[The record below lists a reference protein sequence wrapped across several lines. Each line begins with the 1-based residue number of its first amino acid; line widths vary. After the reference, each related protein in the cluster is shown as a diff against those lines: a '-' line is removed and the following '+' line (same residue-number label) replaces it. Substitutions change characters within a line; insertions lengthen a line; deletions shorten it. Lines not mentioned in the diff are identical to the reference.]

1 MTDAAHNYKQLMA
14 LFDEL
19 CDLSPTSKSRRL
31 SALKLESPA
40 LVSDLEKML
49 AADADQASF
58 LDDERG
64 VAQFLPGLADQ
75 VLAAR
80 WRLIAHIGAGSGG
93 EVWQAEDLRDGGFV
107 ALKLIHPRLMH
118 DPKHEVRFRR
128 EFVAL
133 SKLSHDGCLRLLAEG
148 VVEEALPLVELGRRF
163 LVTEFVGGG
172 DLSRLTF
179 APLSELLPILIQLLT
194 ALEHVHERGFVHRD
208 LKPANVLL
216 TEDEPPRPKLA
227 DFGIVKTWM
236 REGTELTGDG
246 ALLGTID
253 YLSPE
258 QVRGEALDAR
268 SDLYAF
274 GCLIHTL
281 VTGRPPFH
289 GTLMARLW
297 RRAQRDAP
305 ALALRAPQTPTSLC
319 DLTDALLARDKE
331 VRPSSAHAVAE
342 RLTAILAELSPEA
355 QRQGSDYSTEAPRLF
370 PTGLVGRDALVSKLL
385 ERCAHVR
392 DELEP
397 ATLSFVGPA
406 GVGKTTMCH
415 GLLGQLER
423 AGWQTIVAPA
433 IPSGGGPPFWPFPRL
448 AQDIAKRADKDATQS
463 GSTEDVDA
471 GSSHTTSA
479 RPGDGAER
487 AARAIASQWCDAA
500 RALSPGPLCILVED
514 LHEASAA
521 ALLVLRH
528 WQPLATGMPWLVL
541 ATARPQ
547 SEESLR
553 QLPGGEVHRVAPLDE
568 EATAQ
573 LAERLLGAG
582 QGELPTKLVS
592 DLLPETGGNPLLL
605 RGAVQRLLDGG
616 DLLRTNGAWTLGV
629 DAELRPAMA
638 EVLDSRLQAISAPTQ
653 KILLAAAAMGRDFDA
668 AMLAPATSSSEKDVA
683 QALAEAVRVAVIAPW
698 DNRSEEHT
706 RSYRFEHATLNE
718 RLVESAPG
726 DALIALH
733 DSLGEEWKRRGAPLS
748 TLAHHF
754 GQGSDASTAVLH
766 LRAAAKEAHKA
777 QDHQT
782 RARHLAAACRRLQS
796 MPDSPARTDELDELR
811 ESYSDALAVTGAH
824 GAALAELRAVERPER
839 SRTVRARLLRKR
851 GLVYLRTPTPT
862 RALEALSGSLVLLG
876 DATPR
881 TRVGRLARLGWD
893 AACAFIGRF
902 FPGSHEGGQLEERAI
917 VHRELSMLYRW
928 IDMYDGAAHLTRFYR
943 LAHRLRAPHFRVDAN
958 AFGSL
963 MFALQSAPGTGGYLQ
978 RRAREL
984 AEATGDL
991 DGLARLTIIQGACE
1005 AMLEDSVTSV
1015 VRLDEAVALAA
1026 QTGDPTLLSFALS
1039 SRGWLRGLVGVVSD
1053 ARHDFQH
1060 AEEVA
1065 TEHGAVWLAADAKC
1079 GRMLTAVVMGRF
1091 DEARALAT
1099 EVLTSDLRYGF
1110 PIFEEVAIESLAG
1123 VAFLEGRFADAARG
1137 YERAQSMLTKHRL
1150 GEGWGWL
1157 LPMSHME
1164 SLCCL
1169 ADSEGKSA
1177 VPHLP
1182 RRLRGVL
1189 RSFRSMDR
1197 LPLYKGCT
1205 EVARGVVKARQG
1217 KTKAALR
1224 LFERGAARRL
1234 PGRRS
1239 HVDTWVSVRPAL
1251 ERLHLGEDPEVIAA
1265 ILDGVNA
1272 DYEARGLAGMQG
1284 WLHDM
1289 RSSLNV

>member
-1 MTDAAHNYKQLMA
+1 ME

-19 CDLSPTSKSRRL
+19 CDLSESSKSERL
-31 SALKLESPA
+31 SALKQKSPKRA
-40 LVSDLEKML
+40 AELEKML
-49 AADADQASF
+49 AADAAEPSF

-64 VAQFLPGLADQ
+64 VAKFLPALADQ
-75 VLAAR
+75 VLAER
-80 WRLIAHIGAGSGG
+80 WRLISHIGAGSGG
-93 EVWQAEDLRDGGFV
+93 EVWKAEDLRDGTTV
-107 ALKLIHPRLMH
+107 ALKLIQPRLMN
-118 DPKHEVRFRR
+118 DPKHEVRFQR

-133 SKLSHDGCLRLLAEG
+133 SKLAHDGCLRLLAQG
-148 VVEEALPLVELGRRF
+148 VVEEALPLVEVGRRF

-179 APLSELLPILIQLLT
+179 APLSEVLPILIQLLA

-216 TEDEPPRPKLA
+216 TEDEPTRPKLA

-236 REGTELTGDG
+236 REGTELTVDG

-281 VTGRPPFH
+281 LTGRPPFD

-305 ALALRAPQTPTSLC
+305 SLALRAPQTPAALC

-331 VRPSSAHAVAE
+331 ERPSSARVVAE
-342 RLTAILAELSPEA
+342 RLTAILAELPPESH
-355 QRQGSDYSTEAPRLF
+355 QGRRGDYSTEAPRLF
-370 PTGLVGRDALVSKLL
+370 PTGLVGRDALVNDLMQ
-385 ERCAHVR
+385 RCAHVR

-415 GLLGQLER
+415 GLLRQLER

-448 AQDIAKRADKDATQS
+448 VTDIAGLAEAGTEEGAESELKETS
-463 GSTEDVDA
+463 GVAAAFSPN
-471 GSSHTTSA
+471 A

-487 AARAIASQWCDAA
+487 AARTIASQWCDAA
-500 RALSPGPLCILVED
+500 RALTAGPLCILVED
-514 LHEASAA
+514 LHEASPA
-521 ALLVLRH
+521 ALLVLRQ
-528 WQPLATGMPWLVL
+528 WQTLAAGMPWLVL

-547 SEESLR
+547 TEEVLR
-553 QLPGGEVHRVAPLDE
+553 RLPGGEVHRVAPLD
-568 EATAQ
+568 ALASAQ

-582 QGELPTKLVS
+582 HGELPAELVS
-592 DLLPETGGNPLLL
+592 EWLPEMGGNPLLL

-616 DLLRTNGAWTLGV
+616 DLLRANGEWTLSNKV
-629 DAELRPAMA
+629 DARPAMA
-638 EVLDSRLQAISAPTQ
+638 EVLDSRLKAMSTSTQ
-653 KILLAAAAMGRDFDA
+653 NVLLAAAAMGRSFDA
-668 AMLAPATSSSEKDVA
+668 AMLASVTSSSEGDVA
-683 QALAEAVRVAVIAPW
+683 QALAEGVRLAVIAPW
-698 DNRSEEHT
+698 DNRSEEDT

-718 RLVESAPG
+718 RLVESAPQ
-726 DALIALH
+726 DTLVALH
-733 DSLGEEWKRRGAPLS
+733 DSLGAEWERRGAALA

-754 GQGSDASTAVLH
+754 GQGSDAQVAVLH
-766 LRAAAKEAHKA
+766 LRAAAEEAYQA
-777 QDHQT
+777 QDHQA
-782 RARHLAAACRRLQS
+782 RARHLDAACRRLQS
-796 MPDSPARTDELDELR
+796 TPKSPARTAALDDLR
-811 ESYSDALAVTGAH
+811 EAYSDALAVTGAH
-824 GAALAELRAVERPER
+824 NAALTELRAVERPER
-839 SRTVRARLLRKR
+839 SRAVRARLLRKR

-902 FPGSHEGGQLEERAI
+902 FPGSREGGQLEERAI

-928 IDMYDGAAHLTRFYR
+928 IDMYDGAAHLARFYR

-963 MFALQSAPGTGGYLQ
+963 LFALQSAPGTGAYLQ

-1005 AMLEDSVTSV
+1005 AMLEDSVTSLA
-1015 VRLDEAVALAA
+1015 RLDEAVILAR

-1039 SRGWLRGLVGVVSD
+1039 SRGWLRGLVGVVSE
-1053 ARHDFQH
+1053 ARHDFQD

-1065 TEHGAVWLAADAKC
+1065 EQHGALWLSADAKC
-1079 GRMLTAVVMGRF
+1079 GRMLTATVMGRF
-1091 DEARALAT
+1091 DETRALAT
-1099 EVLTSDLRYGF
+1099 DVLTSDLRYGF

-1169 ADSEGKSA
+1169 ADMEGASA
-1177 VPHLP
+1177 VPDLP
-1182 RRLRGVL
+1182 RRLRSVL

-1217 KTKAALR
+1217 KEKAALR
-1224 LFERGAARRL
+1224 LFERGAARRA

-1239 HVDTWVSVRPAL
+1239 HVDTWVSVRPAI
-1251 ERLHLGEDPEVIAA
+1251 ERLHLGEDPELVAA
-1265 ILDGVNA
+1265 ILDGVDG
-1272 DYEARGLAGMQG
+1272 DYEARGLTGMQG

-1289 RSSLNV
+1289 RRTLKV